1 MVYTVNDKVSCNF
14 ISNTNFTANSYSE
27 ENVNNR
33 LLLSNNIMMRW
44 RKSKIIT
51 VEKIVR
57 RILMKRRKIIRI
69 VLCVWVPQLAMLTLP
84 KKRHM
89 RMEVRSSKMQ
99 NATTTYA
106 ATLAEI

>member
-44 RKSKIIT
+44 RKSGISNQSKKYKRISQPWKNR
-51 VEKIVR
+51 EKNIN
-57 RILMKRRKIIRI
+57 K
-69 VLCVWVPQLAMLTLP
+69 A
-84 KKRHM
+84 
-89 RMEVRSSKMQ
+89 SKD
-99 NATTTYA
+99 YSY
-106 ATLAEI
+106 